1 MAFTPIDPNKAEVR
15 ITGTAP
21 NYGLDFY
28 IPKGERG
35 DVGPVGPVGPATYT
49 NLSVGVVETGPETA
63 GATGPQGLKGDKGD
77 PGGLVQTDLLT
88 TDLNALINVSG
99 AYNQP
104 NSANATTALG
114 YPYAGFI
121 GSIIIL
127 RRAQD
132 RVTQIA
138 YPNTGATT
146 AGNIFYS
153 RINTATGFEPWK
165 VFSSSRVDQTAGRV
179 IYEWDSVN
187 NREQLIW
194 GDTGWRQMPVPVVA
208 GKVSSGN
215 FQLRRV
221 GSTVYCKLDSILI
234 DTSTTTGA
242 ATLLLNADIPSGFR
256 MLANERSLQNVGL
269 SNDALRQ
276 QVISLFTDIWWV
288 RTISDTGVSN
298 LRPTTALLGTVSWST
313 DQPWPTSLPGVTVTA
328 PINA

>member
-28 IPKGERG
+28 IPRGERG
-35 DVGPVGPVGPATYT
+35 EIGPQGPIGPATYT

-146 AGNIFYS
+146 AGNVFYS
-153 RINTATGFEPWK
+153 RINTASGFEPWK

-179 IYEWDSVN
+179 IYEWDVVN
-187 NREQLIW
+187 NRDQLIY
-194 GDTGWRQMPVPVVA
+194 GDTGWRELAATPVTNGVV
-208 GKVSSGN
+208 SGYIRY
-215 FQLRRV
+215 RRV
-221 GSTVYCKLDSILI
+221 GQRVIMRFVDVTLS
-234 DTSTTTGA
+234 TGA
-242 ATLLLNADIPSGFR
+242 TGLCVIAAAAEVPIGFR
-256 MLANERSLQNVGL
+256 PAANYRSLQSIGQTNNA
-269 SNDALRQ
+269 SDQ
-276 QVISLFTDIWWV
+276 QVISNYGDISWI
-288 RTISDTGVSN
+288 RQISNTGISTT
-298 LRPTTALLGTVSWST
+298 RPPAPLSGYIDWMTEDV
-313 DQPWPTSLPGVTVTA
+313 WPSVLPGTA
-328 PINA
+328 SGSIPNT